1 MPIIEVYD
9 LYHIRKCHFS
19 LEGANKNVGTR
30 FSKITNYKKKNF
42 EDALKVSKKIWKT
55 SSDKIF
61 DFSKK
66 KNIFYIH
73 ILQPNLYL
81 DKSKKLTK
89 KEKSLL
95 NYPKYGNII
104 SSYYGTLNL
113 DNLNAKNKL
122 DLRYL
127 FKNNTTELYRDYCCH
142 LNNLG
147 MHLIS
152 LKIINTFYEEF
163 NSYLE

>member
-1 MPIIEVYD
+1 MPIIEIYD
-9 LYHIRKCHFS
+9 LYNIRNCHFS
-19 LEGANKNVGTR
+19 LEGANKNTGSR
-30 FSKITNYKKKNF
+30 FSTITNYKKKSF
-42 EDALKVSKKIWKT
+42 TDALKVSKKIWKI

-61 DFSKK
+61 EFSNK
-66 KNIFYIH
+66 KNILYIH

-95 NYPKYGNII
+95 NYQKYGNII
-104 SSYYGTLNL
+104 SNYYGTLNMES
-113 DNLNAKNKL
+113 LNAKNKL

-127 FKNNTTELYRDYCCH
+127 FKDNTKELYRDFCCH

-152 LKIINTFYEEF
+152 IKIIENFQEEF
-163 NSYLE
+163 NFYLD